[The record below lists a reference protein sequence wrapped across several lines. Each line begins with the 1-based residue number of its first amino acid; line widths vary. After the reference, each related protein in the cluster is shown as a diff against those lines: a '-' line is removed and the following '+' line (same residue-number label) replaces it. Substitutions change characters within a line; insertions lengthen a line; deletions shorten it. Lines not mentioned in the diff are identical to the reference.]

1 MKLVGGLKPLVRV
14 LVQRAKLAEEHSTM
28 VNCQMTI
35 VTSPKLEAKP
45 SQGGTPTPS
54 TGRR

>member
-14 LVQRAKLAEEHSTM
+14 FVQRAKLAEEHSTV
-28 VNCQMTI
+28 VNCQITI

-45 SQGGTPTPS
+45 SQGGTPTPG